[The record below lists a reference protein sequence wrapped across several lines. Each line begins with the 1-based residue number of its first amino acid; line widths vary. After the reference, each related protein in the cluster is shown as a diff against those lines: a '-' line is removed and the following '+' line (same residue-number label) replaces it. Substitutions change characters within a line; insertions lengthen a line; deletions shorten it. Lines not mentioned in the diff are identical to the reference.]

1 MQPPYDGLQ
10 GLAAIVP
17 IFNFTS
23 HYSLPYPLCSSR
35 AGLNHAV
42 LSHFLASE
50 YTTPLPG
57 HSYLTLHITG
67 VFPSL
72 ESTEYYIFRKAFS
85 DLPT

>member
-17 IFNFTS
+17 ISNFTS
-23 HYSLPYPLCSSR
+23 HYYLPYPLCSS
-35 AGLNHAV
+35 LNHAV

-57 HSYLTLHITG
+57 HSYLTLHITV

-72 ESTEYYIFRKAFS
+72 ESTEYYIFRKAFP